1 MKQEESHNLVPPPDP
16 FFHGEMDVGKKCR
29 LIQPPRPIRVKV
41 RPTSKEQQRPMQES
55 SNKVPKKQKY
65 ETRILQKFGLPTK
78 VLQSLIA
85 YASPPS
91 SNQPRICYTEFSI
104 FVQQVYKKAQRS
116 EMKYRRQVGNQYQ
129 SFTTQGLDPVSISP
143 PRTKKL
149 HYGM

>member
-1 MKQEESHNLVPPPDP
+1 MKQEESHNLVPPPEP

-116 EMKYRRQVGNQYQ
+116 EMKCRRQVGNQYQ
-129 SFTTQGLDPVSISP
+129 SFTTQGLDPV
-143 PRTKKL
+143 
-149 HYGM
+149 